1 MSCLSIV
8 QDVCQRVGLPEPS
21 VAVTSADPMIQQIL
35 SLATKEGEWMSD
47 QYDWQ
52 ALTIE
57 TSFTTVAQQVQG
69 QLSTI
74 CPNLKNII
82 NDTIWN
88 RDLRRPVFG
97 PLAAQ
102 RYEQLQAMVM
112 QGPWNQFIIQGNNL
126 IFFPVP
132 QAGQQC
138 WFEYTTQN
146 WCQSSSGV
154 GQSRFG
160 ADTDVLLLRE
170 DVFKLGMEW
179 RWKKAK
185 GLDYAQDFV
194 DYETM
199 LQNAKA
205 RDGSKDVINMGDVKY
220 DIYPGILIPSG
231 SWPT

>member
-8 QDVCQRVGLPEPS
+8 QDVCQRVGLPVPS

-47 QYDWQ
+47 QCDWQ
-52 ALTIE
+52 VLTVE

-126 IFFPVP
+126 IFFPIP

-146 WCQSSSGV
+146 WCQSIAGV
-154 GQSRFG
+154 GQSRFV